1 MENREKMLH
10 VASSPHVKHP
20 DTTRSIMLDVIIAL
34 VPALIWAVYA
44 FGWRALT
51 LTLVSVGSCVAFEYL
66 YRKIMKLTDTVGDLS
81 AIVTGIILAFNL
93 PVTVPMWIPVMGS
106 FFAIIV
112 VKQLFG
118 GIGKNIVNPALAAR
132 VFLFTAWPALV
143 SNFADPFKEKF
154 SAFAINVNTSDI
166 VASATPL
173 ASFKHGGSADN
184 VSITDMLFGNIPGC
198 IGEVSALLL
207 IIGGIYLLWRKVIT
221 WHIPVAYIA
230 TVALLCYFFPG
241 VESVQ
246 PYEFMLSE
254 IFSGGLMIGA
264 IFMATDY
271 ATSPVSPTGRI
282 IFGVGCGLITVFIRF
297 FGGYSEGVSFAILI
311 MNLLV
316 WYIDMAFRPNVFG
329 KPSRLSFKKK
339 EAK

>member
-1 MENREKMLH
+1 MELNKNMLH

-51 LTLVSVGSCVAFEYL
+51 LTVISVGSCVAFEYL
-66 YRKIMKLTDTVGDLS
+66 YQCLMKQTLSVGDLS
-81 AIVTGIILAFNL
+81 AVVTGIILAFNL
-93 PVTVPMWIPVMGS
+93 PVTVPLWIPVMGA

-143 SNFADPFKEKF
+143 STFADPFKEKL
-154 SAFAINVNTSDI
+154 SPFAVNINTTDI

-173 ASFKHGGSADN
+173 ASFKHGGSAD
-184 VSITDMLFGNIPGC
+184 VTVLDMLFGNIPGC

-207 IIGGIYLLWRKVIT
+207 IIGGIYLLWRRVIT

-230 TVALLCYFFPG
+230 TVALLCYFFPQ

-271 ATSPVSPTGRI
+271 ATSPVTPVGRI

-316 WYIDMAFRPNVFG
+316 WYIDMFARPNVFG
-329 KPSRLSFKKK
+329 KPSRFAFKKK